1 MKKIEKIGHV
11 TLDYSLYS
19 GQDLYSDGRVEDEL
33 LEIVKKYD
41 ENQFDQ
47 IIAEK
52 NDWAIL
58 YHLSPVRQNI
68 INWYPFKKEDK
79 VLEIGSGCGAI
90 TGAIAKH
97 TGSVDCVEL
106 SRRRSLINANR
117 NKNCEGITINVGNF
131 EEIENHLDKD
141 YDIITLIGV
150 WEYSAMYL
158 STNDPFRDFLKLL
171 KRHLKPEGKIII
183 AIENKFG
190 LKYWAGCREDH
201 TGKFFEGLEGYTTTN
216 GAITFGINE
225 LKETFEETG
234 YYAMFYY
241 PYPDYK
247 LPLHIYSDVHLP
259 EKGELTNNLMN
270 LDASRWNL
278 FDENKVFD
286 SIITEDMFP
295 FFSNSFLIIL
305 SKEEMNANGNIT
317 YGELCDKRV
326 EDYFKH
332 YTCDDEMLSAKSSVV
347 KAQHKLNEDIFG
359 QQAAKIYYDYGEG
372 FSENNCEFIYYNS
385 PDDISGDIIVEEE
398 VVGLRIDPMEYTG
411 IVTLNQL
418 YGETKDGNNTLP
430 YETNA
435 AYSKDA
441 VFAFNTSD
449 PWFLIS
455 KLEKNIERIHF
466 EFKVEKLSKQ
476 TIDSFFKTSSSHNDK
491 KNKWGSLNKSLF
503 HNN

>member
-305 SKEEMNANGNIT
+305 SREDMNADGDIT
-317 YGELCDKRV
+317 YAELCDKRV

-332 YTCDDEMLSAKSSVV
+332 YSCDDEMLSAKSSIV

-385 PDDISGDIIVEEE
+385 PDDISGDIIVEE

-476 TIDSFFKTSSSHNDK
+476 TIDSLIKTSSSHNDK
-491 KNKWGSLNKSLF
+491 KNKWGSLKKSLF